1 MKSNKSACTK
11 VGKLHGTFQLR
22 QQISNMLSRK
32 MNLRSS
38 LESITYCTNIQIVV
52 DMIQCF
58 DYIDISSISINS
70 IVSISD

>member
-1 MKSNKSACTK
+1 MSACTK
-11 VGKLHGTFQLR
+11 VGKLHGTFRQR
-22 QQISNMLSRK
+22 QQISNMSSRK
-32 MNLRSS
+32 LILRGS
-38 LESITYCTNIQIVV
+38 LESIAYCTNIQIVV